1 MNLTIDPRYCG
12 PPGSANGGYISGML
26 GQLLPGTAQVTL
38 RKPPPLGKEMQI
50 VMNGDSSLQLL
61 DGDMLIAE
69 SQTAILD
76 LGSPPSPDYEEA
88 IAASKRYTGFGEHA
102 FPSCFVCGPKRAVGD
117 GLRIFAGNVVG
128 KSMVASPWTPDFEL
142 SDENEAVKEEFIW
155 AALDCPGAFAAVD
168 VYEPIVLGRFT
179 TKILHPVMAGEPH
192 IVIGW
197 KEGEEG
203 RKYYSGTAI
212 YTADQK
218 LCAIASAIWI
228 RLKS

>member
-1 MNLTIDPRYCG
+1 
-12 PPGSANGGYISGML
+12 SANGGYISGML
-26 GQLLPGTAQVTL
+26 GKLFTGTAEVTL

-50 VMNGDSSLQLL
+50 IM
-61 DGDMLIAE
+61 DGTSHLHLMDGETLIAE
-69 SQTAILD
+69 SQTATLD

-88 IAASKRYTGFGEHA
+88 VAASKKFSGFENHA
-102 FPSCFVCGPKRAVGD
+102 FPSCFVCGPQRAVGD
-117 GLRIFAGNVVG
+117 GLRIFAGNVPG

-142 SDENEAVKEEFIW
+142 SDDNGKVHEEFIW
-155 AALDCPGAFAAVD
+155 AALDCPGAFAAVE
-168 VYEPIVLGRFT
+168 VYDPIVLGRFT
-179 TKILHPVMAGEPH
+179 TKILQPVMAGEPH

-218 LCAIASAIWI
+218 LCAIAKAIWI
-228 RLKS
+228 RLR